1 MKDTNLLLPIESIQE
16 RDVDLILL
24 EEFYTDDSFCE
35 WFIDELGFPALTN
48 KVGVWRSIS
57 DFGLGETD
65 LLFAYISNDTKI
77 GILIEN
83 KLDASFQD
91 EQYNR
96 YFKRAEEYV
105 KKERFDKAFVVLVAP
120 DLYCKNQSDFDFY
133 ISYEKIAERFAF
145 TGSNRNLFKRELLQ
159 IASEKLRRGY
169 QPINSEIVQAFWINY
184 WQFKEEHFPCLE
196 MKKPSIVPYNS
207 DWPMLTDKRIMKV
220 QFYHKFGQ
228 GNIDATFKGIS
239 EEQEGII
246 KQLLSDN
253 IKLVKHSKSYSLRI
267 FTDKIDRTKK
277 FQDEK
282 NKVEEGLKQM
292 EYLRDW
298 ILNHRILD

>member
-48 KVGVWRSIS
+48 KVGVWRSIF

-184 WQFKEEHFPCLE
+184 WQFKEEHFPSLE

-207 DWPMLTDKRIMKV
+207 DWPMLTDKRIVAV

-246 KQLLSDN
+246 KQLLPDN

-267 FTDKIDRTKK
+267 LTDKIDRTKE